1 METSYSVID
10 MLFMQ
15 SPVLAQA
22 QTAVIPVHNTGCLD
36 TMVFPVTVKNLQH
49 LYRRLYYN
57 FF

>member
-22 QTAVIPVHNTGCLD
+22 QTTGIPVHYTRCLD

-49 LYRRLYYN
+49 L
-57 FF
+57 

>member
-22 QTAVIPVHNTGCLD
+22 QTTGIPVHYTGCLD

-49 LYRRLYYN
+49 L
-57 FF
+57 